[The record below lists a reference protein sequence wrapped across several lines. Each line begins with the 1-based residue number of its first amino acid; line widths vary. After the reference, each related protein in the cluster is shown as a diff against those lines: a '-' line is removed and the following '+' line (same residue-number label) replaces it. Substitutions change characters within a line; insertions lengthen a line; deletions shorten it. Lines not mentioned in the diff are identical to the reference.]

1 MERHGLNPDIAENGE
16 RLKGTA
22 RSQRNKAA
30 ARTLGN
36 YHGGKHIQRN
46 AARNISEKWK
56 RAVGKT

>member
-1 MERHGLNPDIAENGE
+1 MNPDIAENGE